1 MAMTSASQVP
11 RLLALVPYL
20 QAHPDADLEQTAA
33 VFHVPARQLVADLN
47 VLWFCGLPGGMPGD
61 LIEVDM
67 DALAEGRIRLE
78 NAEFLSRPLRLSV
91 EEAMSLIVALGALE
105 DMADADLAPAVASAR
120 AKLEA
125 VFGAGDRVGVT
136 VQAGEEGVRE
146 ALADALTRGVAV
158 RLTYH
163 GAARGSTTRPVVDP
177 AGLATRDG
185 YGYLTAWSRERG
197 GWRTYRLDR
206 VSEVVATGEPA
217 GEHGTPP
224 PLASGWLDG
233 RPDAA
238 EVAVDV
244 TPPGRWIVEYHPT
257 LAVEE
262 RPDGVTR
269 VRFLVADSAWLRRLL
284 LRLGPA
290 VVGVDPPEAARSAIQ
305 AARDALSGEG

>member
-125 VFGAGDRVGVT
+125 GGKA
-136 VQAGEEGVRE
+136 AKAEG
-146 ALADALTRGVAV
+146 
-158 RLTYH
+158 
-163 GAARGSTTRPVVDP
+163 
-177 AGLATRDG
+177 
-185 YGYLTAWSRERG
+185 G
-197 GWRTYRLDR
+197 G
-206 VSEVVATGEPA
+206 
-217 GEHGTPP
+217 
-224 PLASGWLDG
+224 
-233 RPDAA
+233 
-238 EVAVDV
+238 
-244 TPPGRWIVEYHPT
+244 
-257 LAVEE
+257 
-262 RPDGVTR
+262 
-269 VRFLVADSAWLRRLL
+269 
-284 LRLGPA
+284 
-290 VVGVDPPEAARSAIQ
+290 
-305 AARDALSGEG
+305 